1 MHEIQSRWSEICT
14 DTDHAISICELRD
27 YLLAFSLKI
36 SNIAQRSS
44 RFIAPT
50 FSLLN
55 QNRIENRLLQLDL
68 TIYIWRKR
76 RLQKC
81 RGKKNFGKSKV
92 QFSTPF
98 RIPTATSKRNYYTFD
113 NYRQSSSTCT
123 ILAWKCTVHL

>member
-1 MHEIQSRWSEICT
+1 MHEIQSRLSEICT

-55 QNRIENRLLQLDL
+55 HNRIENWLLQLDF
-68 TIYIWRKR
+68 TFGVKGGY
-76 RLQKC
+76 
-81 RGKKNFGKSKV
+81 KNVGEKGFGEIKSAI
-92 QFSTPF
+92 FH
-98 RIPTATSKRNYYTFD
+98 TF
-113 NYRQSSSTCT
+113 
-123 ILAWKCTVHL
+123 